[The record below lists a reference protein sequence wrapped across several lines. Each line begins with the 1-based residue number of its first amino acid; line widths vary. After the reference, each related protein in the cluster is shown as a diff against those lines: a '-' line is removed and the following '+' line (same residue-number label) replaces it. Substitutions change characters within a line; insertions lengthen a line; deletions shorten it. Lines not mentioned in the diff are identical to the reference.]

1 MSETNLD
8 ISVLY
13 VEDELPTRDKI
24 ASILKREVRCLF
36 LAENGKEG
44 LALFELHHPDIV
56 ITDIKMPVMDGLEM
70 AERMKA
76 IDKNIHVILTTAHGE
91 ADSFMKSIKVGVDR
105 YLPKPVDVSTL
116 IRTLK
121 EMAQIIGIAR
131 ELKEKTTL
139 LEEYKKA
146 VDESNIVCKTDTE
159 GRITYV

>member
-44 LALFELHHPDIV
+44 LALFELHQPDIV

-70 AERMKA
+70 TERIKA
-76 IDKNIHVILTTAHGE
+76 IDNDVHVVLTTAHGE
-91 ADSFMKSIKVGVDR
+91 ADYLMKSIKVGVDK
-105 YLPKPVDVSTL
+105 YLMKPVDMSTL
-116 IRTLK
+116 SRILRDMSRT
-121 EMAQIIGIAR
+121 IGIAR
-131 ELKEKTTL
+131 ELKAKTIL
-139 LEEYKKA
+139 LEEYKRA
-146 VDESNIVCKTDTE
+146 
-159 GRITYV
+159 